1 VEHGKNMNV
10 DTGKADPVSAAL
22 ASYAAAAYA
31 KDADAFASIYTD
43 DVHVFDMWNQ
53 WEMRGLDAWRGMA
66 KGWFGS
72 LGDERVVVSFR
83 DIVSRVGTEL
93 ALGHATVTY
102 TAQSADGKVLRSLDN
117 RMTIAMRRE
126 GRSWKIFHEHTS
138 GPISH
143 ESLKAII
150 QRNTPG

>member
-1 VEHGKNMNV
+1 VNS
-10 DTGKADPVSAAL
+10 TTDPVSAAF

-31 KDADAFASIYTD
+31 KDADAFVTIYTD

-53 WEMRGLDAWRGMA
+53 WELRGIEAWRNIA

-72 LGDERVVVSFR
+72 LGDERVAVRFSDVAST
-83 DIVSRVGTEL
+83 VGADV

-102 TAQSADGKVLRSLDN
+102 TAESADGKVLRSLDN

-126 GRSWKIFHEHTS
+126 GGSWKIFHEHTS
-138 GPISH
+138 GPIAH
-143 ESLKAII
+143 ESMKGII
-150 QRNTPG
+150 KRNPTG